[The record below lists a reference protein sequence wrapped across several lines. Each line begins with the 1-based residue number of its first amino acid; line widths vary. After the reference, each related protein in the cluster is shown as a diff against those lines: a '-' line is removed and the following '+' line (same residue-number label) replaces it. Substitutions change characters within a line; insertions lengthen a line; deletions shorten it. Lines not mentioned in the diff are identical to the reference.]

1 MKYCDD
7 LKKKNGKRVLTDFF
21 CDTAS
26 SVDLAAFLFLSVF
39 FGFVAGVAACGF
51 GRLVILSSSS
61 FSNFLSSEIEHTVLM
76 WEGGGIKKKTERLR
90 IVKLSY
96 FSSFHYV
103 NSKTFHHFKM

>member
-51 GRLVILSSSS
+51 GRLVILFSSS

-76 WEGGGIKKKTERLR
+76 WEGGGIKKKLR
-90 IVKLSY
+90 GLGLSNY
-96 FSSFHYV
+96 P
-103 NSKTFHHFKM
+103 TFHHFTT